1 MTDYERNIVTR
12 IESLIMAG
20 ELSTECQVQ
29 ILAVVGDY
37 LGLKSRTAYE
47 KKYGLSYN
55 GVKNHR
61 HNVELFGCKLVIDNL

>member
-1 MTDYERNIVTR
+1 
-12 IESLIMAG
+12 MAG

-29 ILAVVGDY
+29 IVARVGDY
-37 LGLKSRTAYE
+37 LGLKTISEYRA
-47 KKYGLSYN
+47 KYGLSYN